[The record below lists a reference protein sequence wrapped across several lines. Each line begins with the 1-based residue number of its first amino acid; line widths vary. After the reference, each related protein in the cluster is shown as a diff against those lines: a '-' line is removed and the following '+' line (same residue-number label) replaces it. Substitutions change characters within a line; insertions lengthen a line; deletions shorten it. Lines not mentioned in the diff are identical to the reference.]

1 MLIADEVGPEH
12 PAYSPRCYRCL
23 FLRKWNPAMAETAT
37 RFQCPN
43 CQAQYKVVRVEASPT
58 DDQPLVCLSCGG
70 PLHNR
75 EGKFALKY
83 FRTDG
88 SRSKRLND
96 RKPKLR

>member
-1 MLIADEVGPEH
+1 MSEAIKF
-12 PAYSPRCYRCL
+12 C
-23 FLRKWNPAMAETAT
+23 
-37 RFQCPN
+37 CPN
-43 CQAQYKVVRVEASPT
+43 CQAEYKVVRVEIPPARNE
-58 DDQPLVCLSCGG
+58 QLVCLSCGG

-88 SRSKRLND
+88 SRSKHLND